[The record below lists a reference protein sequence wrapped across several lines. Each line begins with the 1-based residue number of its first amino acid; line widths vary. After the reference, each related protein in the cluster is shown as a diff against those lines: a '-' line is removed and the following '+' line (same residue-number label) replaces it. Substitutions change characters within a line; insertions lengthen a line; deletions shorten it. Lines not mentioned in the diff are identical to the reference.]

1 MSEAPL
7 LPVVPGPTRLVVEP
21 VLLVSRLY
29 DVRTLDDGGY
39 IGLRLTRAVAER
51 LLALTRSAEAAE
63 ASLGAS
69 AGACRV
75 TLADR
80 TNPPFSIQ
88 LTPEAEAAFDRRIL
102 DWGVADPGDV
112 QRDFGPLPA
121 DVTASYMDVAWEC
134 QGSVHERTYW
144 LEIVRVVDYLAGKA
158 DAFPRLR
165 KEGK

>member
-1 MSEAPL
+1 VSEAPL
-7 LPVVPGPTRLVVEP
+7 LPVVPGPTRLVSS
-21 VLLVSRLY
+21 VLRDSGPSYSVA
-29 DVRTLDDGGY
+29 VLD
-39 IGLRLTRAVAER
+39 LTRELASK
-51 LLALTRSAEAAE
+51 LLDAMNRV
-63 ASLGAS
+63 
-69 AGACRV
+69 GACRG

-121 DVTASYMDVAWEC
+121 DVTAGYMDVAWEC